1 MARLGLSEAVRK
13 NLLRASATK
22 FRQVGRERGMGR
34 WVFIAAVYAYGK
46 IEMS

>member
-13 NLLRASATK
+13 NLLHASTK